1 MFKGLASGLL
11 TAMAATAVVAC
22 LMGLIVISQR
32 IFLSIYNIAMYAP
45 KASKHA
51 SLVKGLLLDRNTVS
65 HCLVFS

>member
-11 TAMAATAVVAC
+11 TAMAATVVVSWVSLLSLKEC
-22 LMGLIVISQR
+22 
-32 IFLSIYNIAMYAP
+32 FLSIYNIAMYAP
-45 KASKHA
+45 EASKHA